1 MSILVRDVMVRDVA
15 YVAIPGSRDD
25 VLKTL
30 QDRKVSG
37 VPVIKKGEVVG
48 MITRTDLL
56 RNREEDQTALLM
68 TRDPVVISPDKSI
81 VEASRLLILH
91 DIRRLP
97 VVEGKELVGIITV
110 ADIVRVAADLG
121 IKESIEPYLEKE
133 TVVLWSEMPL
143 SVAGSIM
150 EFAAVEA
157 CPVIDSNL
165 RLVGM
170 ISDRDLIKTSVIEDT
185 VEKTDMSADDGED
198 TWMWDRVMQ
207 TISKYYTVSR
217 IKLKNILVSEAMV
230 PPIMAYKKDEVGKCA
245 STMHKNRIDQMP
257 VVTSSGKLMGMLK
270 DKDILMALVDCSQRA
285 TGANRAFLL
294 NNSHTM
300 AGFFFPLAIPAI
312 RSASKYLKRDPVM
325 EQRKWLEECRRSS
338 GRRTGKHTRERSWT
352 HSPEA
357 LLFLPVEIYHLL
369 SVASRNHPSL
379 GL

>member
-15 YVAIPGSRDD
+15 HVAIPGSRDD

-30 QDRKVSG
+30 QDHKVSG

-68 TRDPVVISPDKSI
+68 TRDPVVISPDKNI
-81 VEASRLLILH
+81 VEASRLLIKH

-143 SVAGSIM
+143 PVAGSIM
-150 EFAAVEA
+150 EFAGVQA
-157 CPVIDSNL
+157 CPVIDTSL
-165 RLVGM
+165 KLVGM
-170 ISDRDLIKTSVIEDT
+170 ISDRDLIKTSVIEDS

-230 PPIMAYKKDEVGKCA
+230 LPITAYKKDEVGKCA
-245 STMHKNRIDQMP
+245 MIMHKNRIDQMP
-257 VVTSSGKLMGMLK
+257 VVKPSGKLMGMLK
-270 DKDILMALVDCSQRA
+270 DKDILMALVDYSQRA
-285 TGANRAFLL
+285 T
-294 NNSHTM
+294 
-300 AGFFFPLAIPAI
+300 
-312 RSASKYLKRDPVM
+312 V
-325 EQRKWLEECRRSS
+325 
-338 GRRTGKHTRERSWT
+338 
-352 HSPEA
+352 
-357 LLFLPVEIYHLL
+357 
-369 SVASRNHPSL
+369 
-379 GL
+379 

>member
-1 MSILVRDVMVRDVA
+1 
-15 YVAIPGSRDD
+15 
-25 VLKTL
+25 
-30 QDRKVSG
+30 
-37 VPVIKKGEVVG
+37 

-270 DKDILMALVDCSQRA
+270 DKDILMALVYCNQRA
-285 TGANRAFLL
+285 T
-294 NNSHTM
+294 
-300 AGFFFPLAIPAI
+300 
-312 RSASKYLKRDPVM
+312 V
-325 EQRKWLEECRRSS
+325 Q
-338 GRRTGKHTRERSWT
+338 
-352 HSPEA
+352 
-357 LLFLPVEIYHLL
+357 
-369 SVASRNHPSL
+369 
-379 GL
+379 

>member
-1 MSILVRDVMVRDVA
+1 VSILVRDVMVRDVA
-15 YVAIPGSRDD
+15 HVAIPGSRDD

-30 QDRKVSG
+30 QDHKVSG

-68 TRDPVVISPDKSI
+68 TRDPVVINPDKSI
-81 VEASRLLILH
+81 VEASRLLIKH

-97 VVEGKELVGIITV
+97 VVEGIKLVGIITV

-121 IKESIEPYLEKE
+121 VKESIEPYLEKE

-143 SVAGSIM
+143 AVAGSIM

-157 CPVIDSNL
+157 CPVIDNSL
-165 RLVGM
+165 KLVGM

-230 PPIMAYKKDEVGKCA
+230 PPITAYKKDEVGKCA
-245 STMHKNRIDQMP
+245 AIMHKNRIDQMP
-257 VVTSSGKLMGMLK
+257 VVTSSGKLTGMLK
-270 DKDILMALVDCSQRA
+270 DKDILVALVDYSQRA
-285 TGANRAFLL
+285 T
-294 NNSHTM
+294 
-300 AGFFFPLAIPAI
+300 
-312 RSASKYLKRDPVM
+312 V
-325 EQRKWLEECRRSS
+325 
-338 GRRTGKHTRERSWT
+338 
-352 HSPEA
+352 
-357 LLFLPVEIYHLL
+357 
-369 SVASRNHPSL
+369 
-379 GL
+379 

>member
-1 MSILVRDVMVRDVA
+1 MSILVRDVMVQDVA
-15 YVAIPGSRDD
+15 SVAIPGSRDD

-30 QDRKVSG
+30 QDHRVSG

-68 TRDPVVISPDKSI
+68 SRDPVVIGPDKSI
-81 VEASRLLILH
+81 VEASRLLIKH

-97 VVEGKELVGIITV
+97 VVEGKKLVGIITV
-110 ADIVRVAADLG
+110 ADIVRVAEDLG

-143 SVAGSIM
+143 AVAGSIM

-157 CPVIDSNL
+157 CPVIDTSL
-165 RLVGM
+165 KLVGM

-185 VEKTDMSADDGED
+185 VEKTDMSANDGED

-230 PPIMAYKKDEVGKCA
+230 PPITAYKKDEVGKCA
-245 STMHKNRIDQMP
+245 AIMHKNRIDQMP
-257 VVTSSGKLMGMLK
+257 VVTSGGKLMGMLK
-270 DKDILMALVDCSQRA
+270 DKDILMALVDYSQRA
-285 TGANRAFLL
+285 T
-294 NNSHTM
+294 
-300 AGFFFPLAIPAI
+300 
-312 RSASKYLKRDPVM
+312 V
-325 EQRKWLEECRRSS
+325 
-338 GRRTGKHTRERSWT
+338 
-352 HSPEA
+352 
-357 LLFLPVEIYHLL
+357 
-369 SVASRNHPSL
+369 
-379 GL
+379 